1 MDTVLFLILGIVLG
15 AALPWPNNAYGR
27 SRHHRLTDKQPPAY
41 ETKAFDHEALQKK
54 LKAPDVRPTLEA
66 SQKATVKLCDDNSDF
81 AALKREFEERWIAR
95 HKLHNAESQQ
105 EEGDDNG
112 AGDSEK
118 ALILEAP
125 DVEPDQRTATVAS
138 FILGFCGDYVRQ
150 HEIGDLKEMEQAMRS
165 AISRRFPN
173 LTAMD
178 VRKAAALA
186 ETVARANRGQTALSA
201 PPAKQYQAAGR

>member
-1 MDTVLFLILGIVLG
+1 MDTVLFLILVIVLG
-15 AALPWPNNAYGR
+15 AALPWPNSAYGR
-27 SRHHRLTDKQPPAY
+27 SRHHRQTDKQPPAY

-81 AALKREFEERWIAR
+81 ALKREFEERWIAE
-95 HKLHNAESQQ
+95 AQQ

-112 AGDSEK
+112 AGGSEK

-125 DVEPDQRTATVAS
+125 DVEPDQRTATVAN
-138 FILGFCGDYVRQ
+138 FMITFCGEYVKRYPIRGL
-150 HEIGDLKEMEQAMRS
+150 EESVRAMRK
-165 AISRRFPN
+165 AIDLRFPN

>member
-1 MDTVLFLILGIVLG
+1 MDMDTVLFLTLVIVLG
-15 AALPWPNNAYGR
+15 AALPWPNSAYGR
-27 SRHHRLTDKQPPAY
+27 SQYHRLTDKQP
-41 ETKAFDHEALQKK
+41 DHEALQV
-54 LKAPDVRPTLEA
+54 KALDVRPTPEA

-81 AALKREFEERWIAR
+81 AALKREFEERWIA
-95 HKLHNAESQQ
+95 KSQQ

-112 AGDSEK
+112 AEDSEK
-118 ALILEAP
+118 ALILEGP
-125 DVEPDQRTATVAS
+125 DVEPYQRAATLANFMVT
-138 FILGFCGDYVRQ
+138 FCDEYVKRYP
-150 HEIGDLKEMEQAMRS
+150 IGGLEESVRAMRK
-165 AISRRFPN
+165 AIALRFPN